1 MAKTKKAAVLGL
13 SNASVDKKLAKSK
26 HVLSSMKNNSD
37 FPNAGILLSKL
48 QSSSDELD
56 NLMEERSRI
65 ETVLRTINEQI
76 IAKSDEN
83 YADLGA
89 IVNHVNIEANGDAAK
104 IRSSGLDFAKPI
116 TKYGALPPVLNVVL
130 REGLGGGQII
140 VSNNVLKGASSYVIQ
155 ITTNVLDETSWK
167 QADVSLKSRGNVL
180 SDLKSGTQIWVR
192 VAGVGSKGQGAWSDV
207 ATRFVP

>member
-65 ETVLRTINEQI
+65 ETVLRTIN
-76 IAKSDEN
+76 
-83 YADLGA
+83 
-89 IVNHVNIEANGDAAK
+89 
-104 IRSSGLDFAKPI
+104 
-116 TKYGALPPVLNVVL
+116 
-130 REGLGGGQII
+130 
-140 VSNNVLKGASSYVIQ
+140 
-155 ITTNVLDETSWK
+155 
-167 QADVSLKSRGNVL
+167 
-180 SDLKSGTQIWVR
+180 
-192 VAGVGSKGQGAWSDV
+192 
-207 ATRFVP
+207 

>member
-65 ETVLRTINEQI
+65 ETALRTIN
-76 IAKSDEN
+76 
-83 YADLGA
+83 
-89 IVNHVNIEANGDAAK
+89 DAAK

-130 REGLGGGQII
+130 HEGLGGGQII